1 VHLYG
6 EQFIF
11 FGALLVV
18 VSILAGMLSNRVG
31 APLLLVFL
39 GLGMLA
45 GESGPGGV
53 RFDDFWAAYL
63 IGSVALAIILF
74 DGGIRTPKRTFILAL
89 RPALS
94 LSTFGVLVT
103 AGVTGLAAALLFDF
117 GWVGGFLV
125 GAVVASTDAAAV
137 FLLLHAKGVN
147 LEERV
152 SATLEVESGIND
164 PMAVFLTVVFT
175 ELLMAKTGT
184 FDGGVV
190 VQFVVQMVGG
200 AVLGVAGG
208 YAIGWLVNRVE
219 IAAGLYPILVAA
231 MAIAIY
237 GGAHQLGT
245 SGFLA
250 VYVAGLV
257 FGNRRHRA
265 ARAISRFHDGLAWMS
280 QIGLFLMLGLLVTP
294 AELPND
300 LWQGVVIAAVLIFVA
315 RPLSVWLGLL
325 PFRFKW
331 REVAFI
337 GWVGLRG
344 AVPIFL
350 ATVPVLAGVPG
361 SKTYF
366 SVAFVVVLT
375 SLVLQGWTLGFAARL
390 LRLVLPP
397 TADDANRF
405 DIDVPTGIDRE
416 ITAYRIAPDSPALA
430 YGFATIPLPRRARII
445 TVIRDG
451 IVMDRTRL
459 LTLRIGD
466 YVLALA
472 PPEQLHTL
480 DVVFSPRR
488 RAEDEDDL
496 RERVFGEFTLSAEAP
511 VGMVADL
518 YGMDVHAT
526 DRNMSLGTY
535 LAQRLPA
542 QPVVG
547 DWVGVGEVEL
557 VVVELDEGKVTKVGV
572 AIDPEPR
579 RFSLKR
585 AWARLGEEVLAALR
599 RLPIGKLRRRP

>member
-1 VHLYG
+1 MHLYG

-11 FGALLVV
+11 FGAALVV
-18 VSILAGMLSNRVG
+18 ISILAGILSNRVG

-45 GESGPGGV
+45 GENGPGGV
-53 RFDDFWAAYL
+53 HFNDFWAAYL

-74 DGGIRTPKRTFILAL
+74 DGGLRTPKRTFQLAFK
-89 RPALS
+89 PALS

-103 AGVTGLAAALLFDF
+103 GGVVGVAAALLFDF
-117 GWVGGFLV
+117 GWIGGFLV

-137 FLLLHAKGVN
+137 FLLLHSKGVN
-147 LEERV
+147 IEERV

-164 PMAVFLTVVFT
+164 PMAVFLTVLFT
-175 ELLMAKTGT
+175 ELLIAKSGG
-184 FDGGVV
+184 FDARII
-190 VQFVVQMVGG
+190 VQFVLQMLGG
-200 AVLGVAGG
+200 AIIGVAGG

-231 MAIAIY
+231 SAVALY

-265 ARAISRFHDGLAWMS
+265 ARAISRFHDGLAWMC

-294 AELPND
+294 TELPKD
-300 LWQGVVIAAVLIFVA
+300 LWQGVAIAAVLIFVA
-315 RPLSVWLGLL
+315 RPLAVWLGLL

-337 GWVGLRG
+337 AWVGLRG

-361 SKTYF
+361 SGTYF
-366 SVAFVVVLT
+366 AVAFVVVLT
-375 SLVLQGWTLGFAARL
+375 SLVAQGWTIGFAARL

-397 TADDANRF
+397 TTDDANRF

-430 YGFATIPLPRRARII
+430 YGYAAIPLPRRARII

-451 IVMDRTRL
+451 TVMDRAKL
-459 LTLRIGD
+459 QSLRIGD

-472 PPEQLHTL
+472 PPEQLHAL
-480 DVVFSPRR
+480 DVIFSPRR
-488 RAEDEDDL
+488 RAEEEDDL
-496 RERVFGEFTLSAEAP
+496 RERVFGEFTLSGDAP

-518 YGMDVHAT
+518 YGMEVHAT
-526 DRNMSLGTY
+526 DRNMPLGTY

-542 QPVVG
+542 HPVVG

-557 VVVELDEGKVTKVGV
+557 VVVELDDGRVIKVGV

-579 RFSLKR
+579 RFTLKR
-585 AWARLGEEVLAALR
+585 GWTRVGEEVVAALR
-599 RLPIGKLRRRP
+599 RVPIGRLRRRF

>member
-1 VHLYG
+1 MHLYG

-11 FGALLVV
+11 FGAALVV
-18 VSILAGMLSNRVG
+18 ISILAGMLSNRVG

-53 RFDDFWAAYL
+53 HFNDFWSAYL

-74 DGGIRTPKRTFILAL
+74 DGGLRTPKRTFELAFK
-89 RPALS
+89 PALS

-103 AGVTGLAAALLFDF
+103 GGVVGVAAALLFDF
-117 GWVGGFLV
+117 GWIGGFLV

-137 FLLLHAKGVN
+137 FLLLHSKGVN
-147 LEERV
+147 IEERV

-164 PMAVFLTVVFT
+164 PMAVFLTVLFT
-175 ELLMAKTGT
+175 ELLMAKTGG
-184 FDGGVV
+184 FDARII
-190 VQFVVQMVGG
+190 VQFVLQMIGG
-200 AVLGVAGG
+200 AIIGVAGG

-231 MAIAIY
+231 SAVAIY

-265 ARAISRFHDGLAWMS
+265 ARAISRFHDGLAWMC

-294 AELPND
+294 TELPKD
-300 LWQGVVIAAVLIFVA
+300 LWQGVAIAAILIFIA
-315 RPLSVWLGLL
+315 RPLAVWLGLL
-325 PFRFKW
+325 PFHFKW

-337 GWVGLRG
+337 AWVGLRG

-361 SKTYF
+361 SSTYF
-366 SVAFVVVLT
+366 AVAFVVVLT
-375 SLVLQGWTLGFAARL
+375 SLVAQGWTIGFAARL
-390 LRLVLPP
+390 LRLVLPQ
-397 TADDANRF
+397 TTDDANRF

-430 YGFATIPLPRRARII
+430 YGYAAIPLPRRARII

-451 IVMDRTRL
+451 TVMDRAKL
-459 LTLRIGD
+459 LSLRIGD

-472 PPEQLHTL
+472 PPEQLHSL
-480 DVVFSPRR
+480 DVIFSPRR

-496 RERVFGEFTLSAEAP
+496 RERVFGEFTLSGDAP

-518 YGMDVHAT
+518 YGMEVHAT
-526 DRNMSLGTY
+526 DRNMPLGTY

-542 QPVVG
+542 HPVVG

-557 VVVELDEGKVTKVGV
+557 VVVELDDGKVIKVGV

-585 AWARLGEEVLAALR
+585 GLARVGEEIVAALR
-599 RLPIGKLRRRP
+599 RVPIGRFRRRS

>member
-1 VHLYG
+1 MHLYG

-11 FGALLVV
+11 FGAALVV
-18 VSILAGMLSNRVG
+18 ISILAGILSNRVG

-45 GESGPGGV
+45 GENGPGGV
-53 RFDDFWAAYL
+53 HFNDFWAAYL

-74 DGGIRTPKRTFILAL
+74 DGGLRTPKRTFQLAFK
-89 RPALS
+89 PALS

-103 AGVTGLAAALLFDF
+103 GGVVGVAAALLFDF
-117 GWVGGFLV
+117 GWIGGFLV

-137 FLLLHAKGVN
+137 FLLLHSKGVN
-147 LEERV
+147 IEERV

-164 PMAVFLTVVFT
+164 PMAVFLTVLFT
-175 ELLMAKTGT
+175 ELLIAKAGG
-184 FDGGVV
+184 FDAWII
-190 VQFVVQMVGG
+190 VQFVLQMIGG
-200 AVLGVAGG
+200 AIIGVAGG

-231 MAIAIY
+231 SAVAIY

-265 ARAISRFHDGLAWMS
+265 ARAISRFHDGLAWMC

-294 AELPND
+294 TQLPKD
-300 LWQGVVIAAVLIFVA
+300 LWQGVAIAAVLIFVA
-315 RPLSVWLGLL
+315 RPLAVWLGLL

-337 GWVGLRG
+337 AWVGLRG

-361 SKTYF
+361 SGTYF
-366 SVAFVVVLT
+366 AVAFVVVLT
-375 SLVLQGWTLGFAARL
+375 SLVAQGWTIGFAARL

-397 TADDANRF
+397 TTDDANRF

-430 YGFATIPLPRRARII
+430 YGYAAIPLPRRARII

-451 IVMDRTRL
+451 TVMDRAKL
-459 LTLRIGD
+459 QSLRIGD

-472 PPEQLHTL
+472 PPEQLHAL
-480 DVVFSPRR
+480 DVIFSPRR
-488 RAEDEDDL
+488 RAEEEDDL
-496 RERVFGEFTLSAEAP
+496 RERVFGEFTLSGDAP

-518 YGMDVHAT
+518 YGMEVHAT
-526 DRNMSLGTY
+526 DRNMPLGTY

-542 QPVVG
+542 HPVVG

-557 VVVELDEGKVTKVGV
+557 VVVELDDGKVIKVGV

-579 RFSLKR
+579 RFTLKR
-585 AWARLGEEVLAALR
+585 GWTRVGEEVVAALR
-599 RLPIGKLRRRP
+599 RVPIGRLRRRF